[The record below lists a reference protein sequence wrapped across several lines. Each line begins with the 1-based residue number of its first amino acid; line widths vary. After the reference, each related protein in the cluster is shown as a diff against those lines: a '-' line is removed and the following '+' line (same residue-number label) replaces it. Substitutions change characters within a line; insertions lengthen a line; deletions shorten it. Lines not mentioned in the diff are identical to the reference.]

1 MTARLQRP
9 PSPHDRSR
17 LAKNIRS
24 MRGKPKILLRA
35 RIMMVVVLASASAI
49 IISIIGFSDQRALA
63 EAYARAALRSAA
75 DTIAD
80 SYGEQLLAVGS
91 KLTLITR
98 SDGQLKNANDCNR
111 SLRDLVLGSPLV
123 TSASLVNTRNQVLCS
138 FDKTRSGAIVTISRS
153 LVHRALSKPSS
164 TISELGNRPARGQPA
179 LFLVR
184 GIKDEDLAVF
194 AVIDLHA
201 LEDLLPEPK
210 RGSVTALLDSAGHP
224 IMVKKAALPPF
235 VIPRDFHNITKII
248 TSNGD
253 RRAEDVLFGH
263 AIIAYKRAID
273 RLGYAVTASSLA
285 VLYAPA
291 VATFSRN
298 IALSTVFI
306 LLTALLAWRTLVIPL
321 VRRANILRTTAEALA
336 GGDLAVRTGAPN
348 DGDELTDV
356 GRAFDQMAEALSKH
370 DRALKTLGAGNSA
383 VVRAPTESWL
393 LQEMCEVIVDSG
405 NYSMAWIGYARS
417 DPAKTIRPMACAGKQ
432 AFDLRNIHFSWAET
446 DMGLGP
452 EGRCIRNGTPQVAH
466 DITNDHTL
474 KPWRALLERQ
484 GYRSILALP
493 LMTPSSPS
501 GALVLYASEKNAFD
515 AQSMDFLTRMA
526 RDLSYGISVL
536 RARRVQKQNARRLER
551 SLTET
556 VQALAQT
563 VEFRDPY
570 TAGHQRRV
578 SKIALAIAREMAL
591 DRNRIKGLTLAAS
604 IHDIGKLAIP
614 ADILSKPGKLSDLEM
629 ILVREHSEAGYR
641 ILQGIDF
648 PWPVADIV
656 RQHHERLNG
665 SGYPRGLKSEEML
678 QEAKIIA
685 VADVVESMLSYRPYR
700 DSLGLD
706 EALYEIV
713 KGRGVLYDANTVD
726 ACVKLFQEQ
735 GFSLELD

>member
-1 MTARLQRP
+1 
-9 PSPHDRSR
+9 
-17 LAKNIRS
+17 
-24 MRGKPKILLRA
+24 
-35 RIMMVVVLASASAI
+35 MMVVVLASASAI
-49 IISIIGFSDQRALA
+49 IISMIGFSDQRALA
-63 EAYARAALRSAA
+63 EAYARATLRSTA

-91 KLTLITR
+91 KLTMISR
-98 SDGQLKNANDCNR
+98 SEGRFKGAGDCKR
-111 SLRDLVLGSPLV
+111 SLRDFVLGSPLV
-123 TSASLVNTRNQVLCS
+123 TSASLVNARDQVLCS
-138 FDKTRSGAIVTISRS
+138 FNKTRSGATAPIGRS
-153 LVHRALSKPSS
+153 LVRRALSQPSS
-164 TISELGNRPARGQPA
+164 TISELGTKPARGQPA

-184 GIKDEDLAVF
+184 AIKDEDHAVF
-194 AVIDLHA
+194 AAIDVRA
-201 LEDLLPEPK
+201 LEGLLPQPGK
-210 RGSVTALLDSAGHP
+210 GSVTALLDSAGRL
-224 IMVKKAALPPF
+224 ILVKKTALPPSA
-235 VIPRDFHNITKII
+235 VPRDFHKIATI
-248 TSNGD
+248 LTSSRS
-253 RRAEDVLFGH
+253 RRAQDILFGH

-273 RLGYAVTASSLA
+273 RLGYAVTASSLT

-298 IALSTVFI
+298 IALSVVFI
-306 LLTALLAWRTLVIPL
+306 LLTALLAWRALVIPL
-321 VRRANILRTTAEALA
+321 VRRANILRTAAEALA
-336 GGDLAVRTGAPN
+336 GGDLTVRTGAPN
-348 DGDELTDV
+348 SGDELTDV

-393 LQEMCEVIVDSG
+393 LKEMCEVIVDSG

-417 DPAKTIRPMACAGKQ
+417 DPEKTIRPVACAGKQ
-432 AFDLRNIHFSWAET
+432 AFDLRKIRFSWAET
-446 DMGLGP
+446 DAGRGP

-466 DITNDHTL
+466 DIGNDQTL
-474 KPWRALLERQ
+474 KPWRALFERQ

-493 LMTPSSPS
+493 LMASSTP
-501 GALVLYASEKNAFD
+501 GGTLVIYADEKNAFD
-515 AQSMDFLTRMA
+515 EQSLDFLTKMA

-536 RARRVQKQNARRLER
+536 RARRVQKQNAGRLER

-578 SKIALAIAREMAL
+578 SKIALAIAREMTV
-591 DRNRIKGLTLAAS
+591 DTNRIKGLTLAAS

-629 ILVREHSEAGYR
+629 ILVREHAEAGYR

-665 SGYPRGLKSEEML
+665 CGYPRGLKSEEIL

-700 DSLGLD
+700 DGLGLD
-706 EALYEIV
+706 EALCEIV
-713 KGRGVLYDANTVD
+713 KGRDVLYDADTVD
-726 ACVKLFQEQ
+726 ACVKLFREQ
-735 GFSLELD
+735 GFGLEPD